1 MTPPNDRE
9 FGELRGEVKGIRRGL
24 DELAAS
30 NAREHAENGARMERF
45 AQEMRNAINDKASA
59 ERVRRLEG
67 RQRQVE
73 DKLTEGKGALRAANI
88 GKGIFYALTP
98 FAIYLLSKGLG

>member
-1 MTPPNDRE
+1 VSPSERE
-9 FGELRGEVKGIRRGL
+9 FGELRGEVRGIRRGL
-24 DELAAS
+24 DELTAS

-45 AQEMRNAINDKASA
+45 TA
-59 ERVRRLEG
+59 EVRRAIDEKAGAG
-67 RQRQVE
+67 RVESVEDRLRGVE

-98 FAIYLLSKGLG
+98 FAIYFLSKGLG